1 MICLIL
7 DGLML
12 RNKILDDVK
21 LKIERDGL
29 KLTLA
34 IIQVGDN
41 AASNIYIKNKSIAC
55 EKVGIRVIHKKL
67 EPSVEEE
74 EILKAIADFNDDD
87 SVTGIIL
94 QSPLPSGLD
103 FAKCSAS
110 ILPSKDVDGFTKE
123 NVYKLYLNKKGI
135 IPCTVKGIIRLLE
148 EYNISIEGANVAI
161 VGRGDIVGKPL
172 ALAMENKNATVTL
185 CHSKT
190 KDLKAITKSADIV
203 VAACGV
209 PHLITADMIKD
220 NAVVIDVGV
229 TKKDNKIVGDV
240 DFDSVKGKASFIT
253 PNPGGVGPMTIAMII
268 DNLVEMGGRENG

>member
-74 EILKAIADFNDDD
+74 EILKVIADFNDDD

>member
-34 IIQVGDN
+34 IVQVGDN
-41 AASNIYIKNKSIAC
+41 AASNIYIKNKTIAC

-67 EPSVEEE
+67 ESSVEEE
-74 EILKAIADFNDDD
+74 EILKVIADFNDDD

-94 QSPLPSGLD
+94 QNPLPSGLD

-110 ILPSKDVDGFTKE
+110 ILSSKDVDGFTKE

-135 IPCTVKGIIRLLE
+135 IPCTVKGIISLLE